1 MKVAIYARV
10 STDEQTDLNQVMVL
24 ERWAADRKWD
34 VVGIYRD
41 VGSAWAQKGD
51 RAELNRLIADCHRGK
66 VSTVLVYDLSR
77 LTRKGPLEMLNTL
90 KRFSDNGAQIYSYQE
105 TWLNVP
111 AEFNQVLVAFYGY
124 FAKLFSDQLS
134 ARTKAGMERAR
145 AQGKHLGRPRK
156 RDTETIAPLLGVK
169 PEKNRKGERAPFY
182 LYKIQAIKKP
192 GR

>member
-90 KRFSDNGAQIYSYQE
+90 KRFSDNGAQVYSYSE

-111 AEFNQVLVAFYGY
+111 AEFNSVLIAFYGY

-134 ARTKAGMERAR
+134 ARTRAGMARAK
-145 AQGKHLGRPRK
+145 AQGKHCGRPRK
-156 RDTETIAPLLGVK
+156 NA
-169 PEKNRKGERAPFY
+169 
-182 LYKIQAIKKP
+182 
-192 GR
+192 